1 MVLERIDRY
10 MKDLGS
16 SEKPPLVV
24 YGETGSGKSCVMA
37 AAIKVCKSSITRGE
51 NRCCVMRFIGLTPS
65 STSIRRL
72 LASICEQVILPEF
85 YLLWDGSFL
94 TRKCS
99 SMK

>member
-1 MVLERIDRY
+1 
-10 MKDLGS
+10 MKDLGL

-85 YLLWDGSFL
+85 YLLWDGTSL
-94 TRKCS
+94 LEKCL